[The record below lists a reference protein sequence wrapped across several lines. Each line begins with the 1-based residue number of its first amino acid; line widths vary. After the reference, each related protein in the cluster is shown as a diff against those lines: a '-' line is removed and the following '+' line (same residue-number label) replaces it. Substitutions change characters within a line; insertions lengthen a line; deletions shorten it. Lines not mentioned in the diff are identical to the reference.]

1 MSGKFSVR
9 LLYETMHIQRNSFYH
24 WKKRFCDPTPK
35 TTALADNITAM
46 ESISGW
52 IKSELF
58 TDFHLPGENIMEEIA
73 AYIKYFNGKRP
84 AYDKL
89 IKIPASA
96 LVRLRVIGDI
106 TL

>member
-1 MSGKFSVR
+1 MG
-9 LLYETMHIQRNSFYH
+9 
-24 WKKRFCDPTPK
+24 
-35 TTALADNITAM
+35 
-46 ESISGW
+46 
-52 IKSELF
+52 SEMC
-58 TDFHLPGENIMEEIA
+58 TRDRYIMEEIA

>member
-1 MSGKFSVR
+1 
-9 LLYETMHIQRNSFYH
+9 
-24 WKKRFCDPTPK
+24 
-35 TTALADNITAM
+35 
-46 ESISGW
+46 
-52 IKSELF
+52 
-58 TDFHLPGENIMEEIA
+58 MEEIA

-89 IKIPASA
+89 MKIPASA